1 MLGSRRISR
10 APPAQRPISM
20 QPPAIPLPAFPV
32 PSCTYRHTPA
42 DISPC
47 HRPRNGVYCFSV
59 RSVCKICEAHPRCST
74 RDTVAD
80 LQNKNRIRQFGTI
93 LSLNKTTGQTA
104 GLQTSPCCDLGWC
117 FFKHRFFY
125 DLSRNLEALRIFPS
139 FSWSGKCDSRERK
152 RVGALKVRYPSELVS
167 CGRPHAS
174 TAAL

>member
-32 PSCTYRHTPA
+32 PSCTYCHTPA

-47 HRPRNGVYCFSV
+47 PRPRNGVYCFSV
-59 RSVCKICEAHPRCST
+59 RSVCKIYEAHPRCST
-74 RDTVAD
+74 RDAATD

-125 DLSRNLEALRIFPS
+125 GLPKSMIWHACQTQRFPKS
-139 FSWSGKCDSRERK
+139 LIW
-152 RVGALKVRYPSELVS
+152 LKPTV
-167 CGRPHAS
+167 
-174 TAAL
+174 

>member
-1 MLGSRRISR
+1 
-10 APPAQRPISM
+10 M

-32 PSCTYRHTPA
+32 PSCTYRQTPA

-47 HRPRNGVYCFSV
+47 PRPRNGVYCFSV
-59 RSVCKICEAHPRCST
+59 RSVCKIYEAHPRCST
-74 RDTVAD
+74 HDTIAD

-139 FSWSGKCDSRERK
+139 FSWSGKCDSREPQASRSTESALSQRACELRNVPKRRK
-152 RVGALKVRYPSELVS
+152 
-167 CGRPHAS
+167 S
-174 TAAL
+174 THRKYGGTA

>member
-20 QPPAIPLPAFPV
+20 QPPACPQSSFPV
-32 PSCTYRHTPA
+32 PPYVLLYACWYFPLPPPA
-42 DISPC
+42 KWSILFLSQ
-47 HRPRNGVYCFSV
+47 V
-59 RSVCKICEAHPRCST
+59 RVQNLQGASMMLHPRCRHRSE
-74 RDTVAD
+74 
-80 LQNKNRIRQFGTI
+80 NKNRIRQFGTI